1 MVLLFLLVIYPTLLC
16 SIVFREN
23 NIKISFNIKTG
34 VKKEGDGREITALDD
49 FDAEDIY
56 NQICE
61 QRRRRGYVDYSE
73 LVV

>member
-1 MVLLFLLVIYPTLLC
+1 MKRGHGEKRIEL
-16 SIVFREN
+16 E
-23 NIKISFNIKTG
+23 
-34 VKKEGDGREITALDD
+34 EDLDD

-73 LVV
+73 LGFGT